1 MLDELR
7 QSGVP
12 EDATVGILHH
22 EELRAHQ
29 AVIAREVQHL
39 WNRYV
44 RARKGLHDAEF
55 TINRM
60 GRFQQF
66 PRWFRA
72 QHIFRRTRAKQ
83 ICWIGLTI

>member
-1 MLDELR
+1 MPDEFR

-12 EDATVGILHH
+12 EDATVEKLHH
-22 EELRAHQ
+22 KELRAHR
-29 AVIAREVQHL
+29 AVIAREVQHF

-44 RARKGLHDAEF
+44 RARKGLHDAGF
-55 TINRM
+55 TVNHL
-60 GRFQQF
+60 GQFQRF